1 MDDIENFLEKY
12 PDELPKKSDIFQK
25 ILPEVVNSQALL
37 KGRTQMTILHN
48 DEVYYLRK
56 TRLGKLILTK

>member
-1 MDDIENFLEKY
+1 MNNLENSSEISGQ
-12 PDELPKKSDIFQK
+12 DLPKKSDHRHK
-25 ILPEVVNSQALL
+25 VLPEVITSQALL
-37 KGRTQMTILHN
+37 KGQSQMAILHN